1 MLMAIGGNLSKPI
14 CGENTT
20 DPEVRR
26 RQQRDLDLHM
36 DYYNQLNNCSAAIH
50 EACDVP
56 ENLHN
61 DTSLEK
67 IKQCNTTK
75 EDFRKFTKTCQT
87 EAMKTNASTQCTC
100 WAEAKTKMNAIKA
113 LNCEIDEKKKEVS
126 ANKKRCTTFFSNC
139 KKMEDFSL

>member
-1 MLMAIGGNLSKPI
+1 
-14 CGENTT
+14 
-20 DPEVRR
+20 
-26 RQQRDLDLHM
+26 M

-56 ENLHN
+56 DHLHN

-67 IKQCNTTK
+67 IKECNTTK

-87 EAMKTNASTQCTC
+87 KAMKTNATAQCAC

-113 LNCEIDEKKKEVS
+113 LKCEIDEKKKEVS
-126 ANKKRCTTFFSNC
+126 ANKKRCTKVFSNC